1 MRSLRAL
8 LYLPLLGLAG
18 CAGCGG
24 RPIPTD
30 GNTGA
35 KIENVP
41 AASLNAGG
49 ATFVEP
55 VMSVWT
61 AEFKTKTGDKVKIN
75 YQGTGSGDG
84 INKMT
89 SQELAFGCSDAPM
102 NKKEVEAAAAKGGE
116 VLHIPLVLGA
126 VVPMYHLAGVD
137 KPLVFTGPVLGDIY
151 LGKIKKWNEKA
162 LADLNPGVNLPDLAI
177 APVFRAKSSGT
188 SFIFTDYLS
197 KTNPEFKAKVGAV
210 KEIPRDVAGVGMDGN
225 GGVAGH
231 VQKTNGAIGYVE
243 LTFALDTKASYGVVR
258 NRNGKDVPASLKSIT
273 AAAEAGMKEKQ
284 TAEPYSL
291 HDLTYNLNDTAG
303 DDVYPI
309 AALSFALV
317 YKKQSGDKGKAVVE
331 FLKWAVS
338 DEGQRLSE
346 ARNYAPLPE
355 SLRERVGEKL
365 ATVTVE

>member
-1 MRSLRAL
+1 MRPLRAL
-8 LYLPLLGLAG
+8 LVLPVLALAG

-61 AEFKTKTGDKVKIN
+61 AEFRTKTGDKVKIN

-89 SQELAFGCSDAPM
+89 TQELAFGCSDAPM
-102 NKKEVEAAAAKGGE
+102 NKKELDAAVGKGGE
-116 VLHIPLVLGA
+116 VLHIPLVIGA
-126 VVPMYHLAGVD
+126 VVPMYNLAGVD
-137 KPLVFTGPVLGDIY
+137 KPLVFTGQVLGDIY
-151 LGKIKKWNEKA
+151 LGKITRWNEKP

-197 KTNPEFKAKVGAV
+197 KTNAGFKEKVGAV
-210 KEIPRDVAGVGMDGN
+210 KEIPRAVAGVGMDGN

-243 LTFALDTKASYGVVR
+243 LTYALDTKAAFGTVR
-258 NRNGKDVPASLKSIT
+258 NKSGKDVPASLASIT
-273 AAAEAGMKEKQ
+273 AAAAAGMKEAQ
-284 TAEPYSL
+284 AAEPYSL

-309 AALSFALV
+309 AALSFALL
-317 YKKQSGDKGKAVVE
+317 YKKQAGDKGRAVVE
-331 FLKWAVS
+331 FLKWATS
-338 DEGQRLSE
+338 AEGQKLSE

-355 SLRERVGEKL
+355 SLRAKVGEKL
-365 ATVTVE
+365 AGVTFE